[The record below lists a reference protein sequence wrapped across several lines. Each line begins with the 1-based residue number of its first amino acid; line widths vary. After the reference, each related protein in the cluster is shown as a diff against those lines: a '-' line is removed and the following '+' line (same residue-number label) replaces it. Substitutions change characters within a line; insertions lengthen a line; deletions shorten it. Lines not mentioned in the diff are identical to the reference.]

1 MKLLARIGRR
11 VIHSFRGI
19 ARATSI
25 YTGALRLALLPR
37 CWTRPVREQLGRQI
51 LFTGIEGIPIIS
63 LFGALAGL
71 MLVAHGNLWLRR
83 FGQTDLFGPLVL
95 GLLVRG
101 LAPLAA
107 VLIVISR
114 SGTAIVTEMAT
125 LRNHRQVL
133 FLDALGLDPMIMLVM
148 PRIIGVSISVFLLAV
163 VMTVVAVVV
172 GVGCAPL
179 MGSEGDTARRL
190 LVRLLEAVSVA
201 DVPMLLLKTL
211 LPGGITATICCTQG
225 LDISGTVTE
234 IPQAA
239 TRAVVRSMGW
249 SAIVVALITVV
260 AGVLSNG

>member
-1 MKLLARIGRR
+1 MKLLARIGRQ
-11 VIHSFRGI
+11 VIGGGHGVV
-19 ARATSI
+19 RATAV

-51 LFTGIEGIPIIS
+51 LFTGIEAIPIIS
-63 LFGALAGL
+63 LFGVLAGV
-71 MLVAHGNLWLRR
+71 MLVGHGNLWLRR
-83 FGQTDLFGPLVL
+83 FGQADLFGPLVV

-125 LRNHRQVL
+125 LRNHRQVQL
-133 FLDALGLDPMIMLVM
+133 LDALGLDPMVMLVM

-163 VMTVVAVVV
+163 VMTSVATVV
-172 GVGCAPL
+172 GLAVTPL
-179 MGSEGDTARRL
+179 MGSEAGTAGRQL
-190 LVRLLEAVSVA
+190 LRLLEAVSMT
-201 DVPMLLLKTL
+201 DLPMLLLKTL
-211 LPGGITATICCTQG
+211 LPGGITATICCVQG

-249 SAIVVALITVV
+249 STVVVVVVTVV